1 MKEKLY
7 EIPIDKPLTPAKRKV
22 IDQYIANNAHLAPVK
37 LSHEWEDEADP
48 VLKIKTPPVAWE
60 VIFTEEIV
68 EIHGSAPFWARLLF
82 TKDKR
87 EELKVQIELLLHHT
101 GLVARKPKN
110 AKPAFAVKHSK

>member
-48 VLKIKTPPVAWE
+48 VLKIKTPPVVW
-60 VIFTEEIV
+60 
-68 EIHGSAPFWARLLF
+68 
-82 TKDKR
+82 
-87 EELKVQIELLLHHT
+87 ELLLHHT